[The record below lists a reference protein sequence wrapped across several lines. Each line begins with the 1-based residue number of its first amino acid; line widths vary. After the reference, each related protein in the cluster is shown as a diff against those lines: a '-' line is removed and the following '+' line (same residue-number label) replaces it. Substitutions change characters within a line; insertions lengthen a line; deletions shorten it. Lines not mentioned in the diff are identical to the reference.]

1 MGMKI
6 TGIAEKNTNHITQRR
21 LTFLLYKK
29 KNAVYCT
36 QKLALVFTD

>member
-1 MGMKI
+1 MGYEDN
-6 TGIAEKNTNHITQRR
+6 GHCRKNTNHITQRR

-29 KNAVYCT
+29 NAVYCT